1 MYLWPEPDF
10 QQVRQVEMKA
20 SNQEVDMLT
29 DPEEDVS
36 QCEHWAC
43 LGFFLFLNLSSM
55 LGFMSKK
62 CFYTHIMHFS
72 KCLLREDK

>member
-20 SNQEVDMLT
+20 PNQEVDMLT

-36 QCEHWAC
+36 QCEQDRK
-43 LGFFLFLNLSSM
+43 SVV
-55 LGFMSKK
+55 
-62 CFYTHIMHFS
+62 
-72 KCLLREDK
+72 